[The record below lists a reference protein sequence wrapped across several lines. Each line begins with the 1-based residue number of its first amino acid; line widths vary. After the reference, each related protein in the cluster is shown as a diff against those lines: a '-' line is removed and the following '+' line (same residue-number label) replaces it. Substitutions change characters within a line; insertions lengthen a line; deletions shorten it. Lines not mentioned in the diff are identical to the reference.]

1 MQRKKIFL
9 LLSLIIILSLSI
21 VTAAFS
27 LSAKNPSNEANQL
40 QLNNVFKNVG
50 NFLRGNKDKLQVDKG
65 DIIAKVNNIPIYKS
79 EFELRKGLTLAS
91 DAEIISN
98 IDNYILNKL
107 VREKVEEYLA
117 SSYNLKVSQDE
128 INSYIEKE
136 KKEFADY
143 PEANQMLQ
151 EMISASGM
159 TSEEYWNTYEKYNV
173 KRLLLLDKLYNT
185 IINNGIR
192 SGKLEKTNST
202 TFSPQSEYK
211 NYIDNIIEQYVKQAK
226 ISIND
231 KYKDMFKDFTV
242 N

>member
-91 DAEIISN
+91 DAEISN

-211 NYIDNIIEQYVKQAK
+211 NYVDNIIEQYVKQSK

>member
-1 MQRKKIFL
+1 MKRRKFFL
-9 LLSLIIILSLSI
+9 LISLIIILSLSI

-91 DAEIISN
+91 DAEISN

-202 TFSPQSEYK
+202 TFSTQSEYK
-211 NYIDNIIEQYVKQAK
+211 NYVDNIIEQYVKQAK

-231 KYKDMFKDFTV
+231 KYKDMFKNFTV

>member
-1 MQRKKIFL
+1 MQRRKIFL
-9 LLSLIIILSLSI
+9 LISLIIILSLSI

-91 DAEIISN
+91 DAEISN

-136 KKEFADY
+136 KK
-143 PEANQMLQ
+143 
-151 EMISASGM
+151 
-159 TSEEYWNTYEKYNV
+159 
-173 KRLLLLDKLYNT
+173 
-185 IINNGIR
+185 GIC
-192 SGKLEKTNST
+192 
-202 TFSPQSEYK
+202 
-211 NYIDNIIEQYVKQAK
+211 
-226 ISIND
+226 
-231 KYKDMFKDFTV
+231 
-242 N
+242 

>member
-1 MQRKKIFL
+1 MQRRKIFL
-9 LLSLIIILSLSI
+9 LISLIIILSLSI

-91 DAEIISN
+91 DAEISN

-211 NYIDNIIEQYVKQAK
+211 NYVDNIIEQYVKQSK

>member
-1 MQRKKIFL
+1 MQRRKIFL
-9 LLSLIIILSLSI
+9 LISLIIILSLSI

-91 DAEIISN
+91 DAEISN

-211 NYIDNIIEQYVKQAK
+211 NYVDNIIEQYVKQAK

>member
-9 LLSLIIILSLSI
+9 LISLIIILSLSI

-79 EFELRKGLTLAS
+79 EFELQKGLTLAS
-91 DAEIISN
+91 DAEISN

-107 VREKVEEYLA
+107 VRKKVEEYLA

-173 KRLLLLDKLYNT
+173 KRLLLFDKLYNA

-211 NYIDNIIEQYVKQAK
+211 NYVDNIIEQYVKQAK

>member
-1 MQRKKIFL
+1 
-9 LLSLIIILSLSI
+9 
-21 VTAAFS
+21 
-27 LSAKNPSNEANQL
+27 
-40 QLNNVFKNVG
+40 
-50 NFLRGNKDKLQVDKG
+50 
-65 DIIAKVNNIPIYKS
+65 
-79 EFELRKGLTLAS
+79 
-91 DAEIISN
+91 
-98 IDNYILNKL
+98 
-107 VREKVEEYLA
+107 
-117 SSYNLKVSQDE
+117 
-128 INSYIEKE
+128 
-136 KKEFADY
+136 
-143 PEANQMLQ
+143 MLQ

-211 NYIDNIIEQYVKQAK
+211 NYVDNIIEQYVKQSK

>member
-27 LSAKNPSNEANQL
+27 LSAKNPNNEANQL
-40 QLNNVFKNVG
+40 QLNNVFKKVG
-50 NFLRGNKDKLQVDKG
+50 NFLKGNKDKLQVDKG

-91 DAEIISN
+91 DAEISN

-107 VREKVEEYLA
+107 VREKVEEHLA

-128 INSYIEKE
+128 INLYIEKE

-173 KRLLLLDKLYNT
+173 KRLLLFDKLYNT
-185 IINNGIR
+185 IIENGIR
-192 SGKLEKTNST
+192 SGKLEKTNNT

-211 NYIDNIIEQYVKQAK
+211 NYVDNIIEQYVKQAK

-231 KYKDMFKDFTV
+231 KYKDMFKNFTV

>member
-1 MQRKKIFL
+1 MQRRKIFL
-9 LLSLIIILSLSI
+9 LISLIIILSLSI

-91 DAEIISN
+91 DAEISN

-202 TFSPQSEYK
+202 TFSTQSEYK
-211 NYIDNIIEQYVKQAK
+211 NYVDNIIEQYVKQAK

>member
-1 MQRKKIFL
+1 MQRRKFFL
-9 LLSLIIILSLSI
+9 LISLIIILSLSI

-91 DAEIISN
+91 DAEISN

-211 NYIDNIIEQYVKQAK
+211 NYVDNIIEQYVKQSK

>member
-27 LSAKNPSNEANQL
+27 LSAKNPNNEANQL
-40 QLNNVFKNVG
+40 QLNNVFKKVG

-79 EFELRKGLTLAS
+79 EFDLRKGLTLAS
-91 DAEIISN
+91 DAEISN

-107 VREKVEEYLA
+107 VREKVEEHLA

-128 INSYIEKE
+128 INLYIEKE

-173 KRLLLLDKLYNT
+173 KRLLLFDKLYKT
-185 IINNGIR
+185 IIDNGIR
-192 SGKLEKTNST
+192 SGNLEKTSNA
-202 TFSPQSEYK
+202 TFSTQSEYK
-211 NYIDNIIEQYVKQAK
+211 NYVDNIIEQYVKQSK

-231 KYKDMFKDFTV
+231 RYKDMFKNFTV

>member
-27 LSAKNPSNEANQL
+27 LSAKNPNNEANQL

-91 DAEIISN
+91 DAEISN

-159 TSEEYWNTYEKYNV
+159 TSEEYCNTYEKYNV

-211 NYIDNIIEQYVKQAK
+211 NYVDNIIEQYVKQAK

>member
-1 MQRKKIFL
+1 MQRRKFFL
-9 LLSLIIILSLSI
+9 LISLIIILSLSI

-91 DAEIISN
+91 DAEISN

-202 TFSPQSEYK
+202 TFSTQSEYK
-211 NYIDNIIEQYVKQAK
+211 NYVDNIIEQYVKQAK

>member
-27 LSAKNPSNEANQL
+27 LSAKNPNNEANQL
-40 QLNNVFKNVG
+40 QLNNVFKKVG
-50 NFLRGNKDKLQVDKG
+50 NFLKGNKDKLQVDKG

-91 DAEIISN
+91 DAEISN

-107 VREKVEEYLA
+107 VREKVEEHLA

-128 INSYIEKE
+128 INLYIEKE

-173 KRLLLLDKLYNT
+173 KRLLLFDKLYNT
-185 IINNGIR
+185 IIENGIR
-192 SGKLEKTNST
+192 SGNLEKTSNT
-202 TFSPQSEYK
+202 TFSTQSEYK
-211 NYIDNIIEQYVKQAK
+211 NYVDNIIEQYVKQAK

-231 KYKDMFKDFTV
+231 KYKDMFKNFTV